1 LYRTATWGFR
11 QMCADA
17 LLSVQTETYVVA
29 TFVERGL
36 PYTNTLT
43 VQIPTV
49 FIGLRPTG
57 LPGTIKEFV
66 MKVVSAQL
74 GEGVHDVAKVEIARV
89 ISQAGGSISRSGLK
103 LALAELIEGSTRFP
117 PQLIRVSPA
126 RYALR
131 ARSSCGERQV

>member
-1 LYRTATWGFR
+1 
-11 QMCADA
+11 M
-17 LLSVQTETYVVA
+17 
-29 TFVERGL
+29 ERGL

-43 VQIPTV
+43 IKIPTV

-74 GEGVHDVAKVEIARV
+74 GEGVHDVAKVEIARS
-89 ISQAGGSISRSGLK
+89 ISQAGGSVSRTGLK
-103 LALAELIEGSTRFP
+103 LALAELSEGTTRVQ
-117 PQLIRVSPA
+117 PQLIRVSPG

-131 ARSSCGERQV
+131 PRTMGAQ

>member
-1 LYRTATWGFR
+1 MMRHCKGPR
-11 QMCADA
+11 
-17 LLSVQTETYVVA
+17 LLGIGPSMARRGPV
-29 TFVERGL
+29 VERGL

-66 MKVVSAQL
+66 INVVSAQL
-74 GEGVHDVAKVEIARV
+74 DKGVHDVAKVEIARA
-89 ISQAGGSISRSGLK
+89 ISQAGGSVSRTGLK
-103 LALAELIEGSTRFP
+103 LALAELSEGTTRVP
-117 PQLIRVSPA
+117 PQLIRVAPG

-131 ARSSCGERQV
+131 ARSIGGQ

>member
-1 LYRTATWGFR
+1 MPEL
-11 QMCADA
+11 
-17 LLSVQTETYVVA
+17 
-29 TFVERGL
+29 VERGL

-43 VQIPTV
+43 IQIPTV

-66 MKVVSAQL
+66 MKVVSAHL

-89 ISQAGGSISRSGLK
+89 KSQAGGSVSRTGLK
-103 LALAELIEGSTRFP
+103 LALFELSEGTARVQS
-117 PQLIRVSPA
+117 QLIRVSPG

-131 ARSSCGERQV
+131 ARSSCGERQA